1 MEVWLVD
8 ADAIK
13 PHETSGDDD
22 VVVVEDGP
30 STSSDPARFPAGALC
45 AKIEDGPPI
54 ARGPE
59 RLSTGARLGRGFR
72 GGRLVT
78 HAHGGGRRYEWACRG
93 GMLEHLV
100 SLRDTHVESVC
111 VLADGDLDDPT
122 ASRRAVALVYLA
134 TPARLWTRGYH
145 PAPKDARTRA
155 AVVAAFGH
163 ARCDWASSPDR
174 GHHPHRR
181 HQPRAG
187 FCGVVGCE
195 IHDASRGGPTG
206 SLRGAL
212 ERLRPCAPTSRPIDR
227 AVGGSRS
234 SGAPDVH
241 IGDLPEMALDAVL
254 SRLDPRGC
262 AAFASTCVGA
272 RQRVDCRAPGLK
284 LRLHPHQEAG
294 LAWMRARERP
304 NGSASMPPLP
314 DPRWIG
320 PTRIEPEPDQPS
332 PSEASDRYWV
342 NVLTGE
348 MSTSP
353 PPHYADSPGGLLCD
367 EPGLG
372 KTVTALALV
381 LATRGARPAPP
392 DGHRA
397 RMDEASGCWY
407 YEGTARLAAAAATN
421 GDPTTPSVKIGD
433 GNVGNLDS
441 GHDSP
446 AYTPGSARS
455 QVRRS
460 RRSTTPGV
468 GHFAKIERAAF
479 LLDNPR
485 ARRRK
490 LDDAVF
496 DGGSPAVAV
505 GAPVAEIEDD
515 KNETVEDDPSLPP
528 PGFRQATAS
537 AARASRERA
546 MTQRN
551 VSFFQRAIAIA
562 SHNVGKEVAY
572 DACEFVLMNAGGSIA
587 AGAPLRLPKFR
598 FNGEALKDATW
609 VLYSIGLQ
617 PVAEGERAG
626 KLHLDWAPP
635 PPKSAEDPFAEP
647 IALDTDALEE
657 ALSLSRGG
665 ARGGAEEAPKIW
677 LSSATLVILPPVLIS
692 HWLEQIAFTTG
703 AAEDGPSVCVVGGA
717 KGKSVAGGAN
727 GAANGEGDGED
738 RWLFGIE
745 GEADESDLGVNH
757 GEDTWTGVGGANA
770 GSVRRAQR
778 HDSLSS
784 FHGLAPRELANRWD
798 LVIIPV
804 NRLSYEFSRDSPI
817 LRVHWQRV
825 VLDEGHQLGGASAIT
840 AKLSMACALR
850 AHARW
855 VMTGT
860 PTPATLKGAGVGHLH
875 PLLAFLRQAPYASSQ
890 QLWMQAIQRPLD
902 GGGAKGG
909 GGGKGKDK
917 GKHGKHGKHHGDDD
931 DDHHENDGAT
941 AAASAMKARAA
952 ARAADE
958 ARADAAARLGSLL
971 RRVAIRTLKS
981 DIRLPP
987 LEREVRSLAFTRAHA
1002 LSYNEIVSHVRRSLL
1017 LADWADPSH
1026 VESLLNP
1033 RQTRLAM
1040 EAVQN
1045 LREAA
1050 CVTGVYPVHC
1060 FGPEMD
1066 ETVED
1071 LVAALKRRGH
1081 GHESATA
1088 RANELRYPLT
1098 VAKGRCQR
1106 CDVDAFMPL
1115 VTPCGHLLCCGCV
1128 AVVGDESGRG
1138 VSSAPQED
1146 FLHETRAPVRC
1157 PVCASPF
1164 KMQAPDPR
1172 LDNPAPRQAV
1182 PQDLIEIQPS
1192 YVQLPWRMSDALEA
1206 QGESTKV
1213 EYLLA
1218 RLRELGAAPLERDE
1232 ALQGDGTDAGEPE
1245 RLAVWSRRGSGP
1257 PPKCIVYSGFR
1268 THLDVIDLA
1277 LSGAKVNF
1285 ANIARIGMSRWDK
1298 DRALASFRADPD
1310 VSVLLL
1316 DRAAAEGLDL
1326 SFVQRVFVAEPLD
1339 NASLE
1344 QQVVSR
1350 AHRMGQR
1357 GTVRVEVLAMR
1368 GTAEETLLDV
1378 QAELAAAAH
1387 AAAEESRARKKREE
1401 EDDDWLDEE
1410 EDDEEEVEE
1419 EDREGVIAAAALGE
1433 EAVQAGVAPAIA
1445 AEALSRRRVLQTL
1458 KLIPA
1463 PDLSPAD
1470 DELGAGAGEEET
1482 AANTAANVT
1491 ANASYAAAAAIER
1504 AVEPDRSLPRPPEGG
1519 GRRRAVT
1526 FADSTPND
1534 GSDVNRGAGGFV
1546 AMTPPGASSDPR
1558 DDCNRAQNAEDKGI
1572 LDGEGSSGG
1581 DDDPTPPPEKGSGG
1595 VEPAGETRGEREWK
1609 IRLRALRVYL
1619 SAAAAASPGPPR
1631 STEPSPPPPHTITLP
1646 NGGDTTAAE
1655 LRGIGE
1661 SALAFF
1667 DSSLGIHSLSAGVPP
1682 RLLTSDDDD
1691 STLRSLGVNDRDVV
1705 TGTLFMTSEAAA
1717 ASPPGAAG
1725 GPKPNRKR
1733 AAGNVLGGSP
1743 SAAGIGGVAPRGT
1756 EVLDGPSPTA
1766 NIPKRAKKVGTFK
1779 GKKNRLGSS
1788 DDRLAVGVG
1797 GSGQVGGD
1805 TAGGDVPASRG
1816 GVPGLPSEAAVAA
1829 IAGGGTGEGL
1839 IGRQLTIEDIDGR
1852 VARRTALHAARQA
1865 VSTAAMLADP
1875 GPDGGDDDGG
1885 SQATRMAADLMR
1897 AAEASAARGSA
1908 ADPTIASLQNAFQ
1921 AVVQE
1926 RAMEAEG
1933 NRKVSAAVAGSAT
1946 FQSLADGRL
1955 VVRYSAP
1962 DVAAGRVGHG
1972 GERTEIVQD
1981 LPAALLPLVL
1991 RVVAADQSPAAR
2003 QNLAPAA
2010 MAVASPRVF
2019 WAIVRHGGVGGGDGI
2034 GFAEALERLAPGAAD
2049 WASIAVRER
2058 RRPERYSEYVSH

>member
-1 MEVWLVD
+1 
-8 ADAIK
+8 
-13 PHETSGDDD
+13 
-22 VVVVEDGP
+22 
-30 STSSDPARFPAGALC
+30 
-45 AKIEDGPPI
+45 
-54 ARGPE
+54 
-59 RLSTGARLGRGFR
+59 
-72 GGRLVT
+72 
-78 HAHGGGRRYEWACRG
+78 
-93 GMLEHLV
+93 
-100 SLRDTHVESVC
+100 
-111 VLADGDLDDPT
+111 
-122 ASRRAVALVYLA
+122 
-134 TPARLWTRGYH
+134 
-145 PAPKDARTRA
+145 
-155 AVVAAFGH
+155 
-163 ARCDWASSPDR
+163 
-174 GHHPHRR
+174 
-181 HQPRAG
+181 
-187 FCGVVGCE
+187 
-195 IHDASRGGPTG
+195 
-206 SLRGAL
+206 
-212 ERLRPCAPTSRPIDR
+212 
-227 AVGGSRS
+227 
-234 SGAPDVH
+234 
-241 IGDLPEMALDAVL
+241 
-254 SRLDPRGC
+254 
-262 AAFASTCVGA
+262 
-272 RQRVDCRAPGLK
+272 
-284 LRLHPHQEAG
+284 
-294 LAWMRARERP
+294 
-304 NGSASMPPLP
+304 
-314 DPRWIG
+314 
-320 PTRIEPEPDQPS
+320 
-332 PSEASDRYWV
+332 
-342 NVLTGE
+342 
-348 MSTSP
+348 
-353 PPHYADSPGGLLCD
+353 
-367 EPGLG
+367 
-372 KTVTALALV
+372 
-381 LATRGARPAPP
+381 
-392 DGHRA
+392 
-397 RMDEASGCWY
+397 
-407 YEGTARLAAAAATN
+407 
-421 GDPTTPSVKIGD
+421 
-433 GNVGNLDS
+433 
-441 GHDSP
+441 
-446 AYTPGSARS
+446 
-455 QVRRS
+455 
-460 RRSTTPGV
+460 
-468 GHFAKIERAAF
+468 
-479 LLDNPR
+479 
-485 ARRRK
+485 
-490 LDDAVF
+490 
-496 DGGSPAVAV
+496 
-505 GAPVAEIEDD
+505 
-515 KNETVEDDPSLPP
+515 
-528 PGFRQATAS
+528 
-537 AARASRERA
+537 

-657 ALSLSRGG
+657 ALSLSRGR
-665 ARGGAEEAPKIW
+665 ARGGAEETPKIW

-727 GAANGEGDGED
+727 GAANGEGDGAD

-941 AAASAMKARAA
+941 AAARAMKARAA

-1192 YVQLPWRMSDALEA
+1192 YVQLPWKMVDALEA

-1218 RLRELGAAPLERDE
+1218 RLRELGAAPLERDKG
-1232 ALQGDGTDAGEPE
+1232 APGDGDDAGDLE

-1357 GTVRVEVLAMR
+1357 GTVIVEVLAMR

-1401 EDDDWLDEE
+1401 DDDWSDEEE

-1419 EDREGVIAAAALGE
+1419 EDREGVIAAAALGD

-1458 KLIPA
+1458 KLIPV
-1463 PDLSPAD
+1463 PELLPAD
-1470 DELGAGAGEEET
+1470 DELGGGAGEEVT

-1491 ANASYAAAAAIER
+1491 ANASYAAAAANER
-1504 AVEPDRSLPRPPEGG
+1504 TVEPDRSPPRPPAG

-1526 FADSTPND
+1526 FADSPPND
-1534 GSDVNRGAGGFV
+1534 GSNLDPVAGGFGAD
-1546 AMTPPGASSDPR
+1546 AMDRGASRDPR
-1558 DDCNRAQNAEDKGI
+1558 DDPNREQNARDEDI
-1572 LDGEGSSGG
+1572 LDGEGSGGG
-1581 DDDPTPPPEKGSGG
+1581 DDEPPPPPGAVGG
-1595 VEPAGETRGEREWK
+1595 EAAGAGATGGEWK

-1655 LRGIGE
+1655 LRGIAE

-1667 DSSLGIHSLSAGVPP
+1667 DSSLGVHSLSAGVPP
-1682 RLLTSDDDD
+1682 RRLTGDDDD

-1725 GPKPNRKR
+1725 GVKPNRKR
-1733 AAGNVLGGSP
+1733 AAGNATGNVLGGSP
-1743 SAAGIGGVAPRGT
+1743 SAAGVGGVTARRT
-1756 EVLDGPSPTA
+1756 EALDGPSPTA
-1766 NIPKRAKKVGTFK
+1766 AKRARKVGTFK
-1779 GKKNRLGSS
+1779 GKKNKLGSS
-1788 DDRLAVGVG
+1788 DDRVAVGVG
-1797 GSGQVGGD
+1797 GSV
-1805 TAGGDVPASRG
+1805 GGDVPASAAAA
-1816 GVPGLPSEAAVAA
+1816 EAAAAA
-1829 IAGGGTGEGL
+1829 IAGGGLGEGE
-1839 IGRQLTIEDIDGR
+1839 GRQLTVADIDGR

-1875 GPDGGDDDGG
+1875 DGGDDDGG
-1885 SQATRMAADLMR
+1885 DGAAAARMAADLMR

-1908 ADPTIASLQNAFQ
+1908 ADPTIASLQNAFR
-1921 AVVQE
+1921 AIVQE
-1926 RAMEAEG
+1926 RAAEAEG
-1933 NRKVSAAVAGSAT
+1933 NRKVSAAVAGRVT
-1946 FQSLADGRL
+1946 FQSLIDGRL

-1962 DVAAGRVGHG
+1962 DVAAGRVGVD
-1972 GERTEIVQD
+1972 GEQTEIVQD

>member
-1 MEVWLVD
+1 MARAGYLLVEVWLVD
-8 ADAIK
+8 VEAVK
-13 PHETSGDDD
+13 PRDTSGDDD
-22 VVVVEDGP
+22 VVIVEDGP
-30 STSSDPARFPAGALC
+30 GTSHDPARWPAGALF
-45 AKIEDGPPI
+45 ATIEDGDFV
-54 ARGPE
+54 ARGPGH
-59 RLSTGARLGRGFR
+59 LSTGARIGRGFR
-72 GGRLVT
+72 GGRLMT
-78 HAHGGGRRYEWACRG
+78 HADDGRRRYEWACRG

-100 SLRDTHVESVC
+100 ALADTHVESVC
-111 VLADGDLDDPT
+111 VVADGDLDDPGT
-122 ASRRAVALVYLA
+122 SRRAVAHVYLTA
-134 TPARLWTRGYH
+134 PLRLWQRGSAM
-145 PAPKDARTRA
+145 PRDARTRA

-163 ARCDWASSPDR
+163 ARCDWEDTSETTRKPGGR
-174 GHHPHRR
+174 HH
-181 HQPRAG
+181 HQRAG

-195 IHDASRGGPTG
+195 THDATRGGPNG

-212 ERLRPCAPTSRPIDR
+212 ERLRPSTPRPPSIDR
-227 AVGGSRS
+227 AVDDG
-234 SGAPDVH
+234 DVPH
-241 IGDLPEMALDAVL
+241 IGDLPEMAMDAVL
-254 SRLDPRGC
+254 SFLDPRGC
-262 AAFASTCVGA
+262 AALASTCVGA
-272 RQRVDCRAPGLK
+272 RVRLDCVAPGLK

-294 LAWMRARERP
+294 LAWMRGRERP
-304 NGSASMPPLP
+304 AGSISMPPLL
-314 DPRWIG
+314 DPAWIG
-320 PTRIEPEPDQPS
+320 PMRTQQFDGTDESMSQGSD
-332 PSEASDRYWV
+332 DRYWV
-342 NVLTGE
+342 NTLTGE
-348 MSTSP
+348 MSTNQP
-353 PPHYADSPGGLLCD
+353 GFYADVPGGLLCD

-381 LATRGARPAPP
+381 LARRGARPAPP

-397 RMDEASGCWY
+397 RMDENTGCWY
-407 YEGTARLAAAAATN
+407 YEGIARLAN
-421 GDPTTPSVKIGD
+421 GTGDTQTP
-433 GNVGNLDS
+433 NEVGTPNAS
-441 GHDSP
+441 G
-446 AYTPGSARS
+446 TPGSTS

-460 RRSTTPGV
+460 KRSSTPGA
-468 GHFAKIERAAF
+468 GHFAKIERAMF
-479 LLDNPR
+479 LLDHPKVK
-485 ARRRK
+485 RRK
-490 LDDAVF
+490 SDAWLDDAN
-496 DGGSPAVAV
+496 GGSPAMQT
-505 GAPVAEIEDD
+505 EIEEIEEVKEEATPAGDD
-515 KNETVEDDPSLPP
+515 EEKSVEEDPSLPP

-537 AARASRERA
+537 AARASTERA

-551 VSFFQRAIAIA
+551 VTFFQQAIAIS
-562 SHNVGKEVAY
+562 SHNVGKEVSF
-572 DACEFVLMNAGGSIA
+572 DVCEFVLMNAGGSTISA
-587 AGAPLRLPKFR
+587 SAPLRLPKFR
-598 FNGEALKDATW
+598 FNGDALKEATW
-609 VLYSIGLQ
+609 VLSSFGLT
-617 PVAEGERAG
+617 PVAEGERSG
-626 KLHLDWAPP
+626 KFHLDWAPP
-635 PPKSAEDPFAEP
+635 PLLDQTFEP

-665 ARGGAEEAPKIW
+665 TRGGAEEASKIW

-703 AAEDGPSVCVVGGA
+703 AAKDGPSVCVVGAA
-717 KGKSVAGGAN
+717 KGKSVAGTGE
-727 GAANGEGDGED
+727 AANGEGDASN

-745 GEADESDLGVNH
+745 GEAGIEV
-757 GEDTWTGVGGANA
+757 EDDDSWTGAGGANA

-784 FHGLAPRELANRWD
+784 FHSLSPHTLANRWD

-804 NRLSYEFSRDSPI
+804 NRLSSEFTSRDSPI

-825 VLDEGHQLGGASAIT
+825 VLDEGHQLGGASTIT

-875 PLLAFLRQAPYASSQ
+875 PLLAFLRQAPYASSH

-909 GGGKGKDK
+909 GGGGKGKDK
-917 GKHGKHGKHHGDDD
+917 GKHGKQKNKRLGDDEYESD
-931 DDHHENDGAT
+931 HENDGAA

-952 ARAADE
+952 ARAAEE
-958 ARADAAARLGSLL
+958 ARAEAAARLGSLL
-971 RRVAIRTLKS
+971 HRVAIRTLKS

-987 LEREVRSLAFTRAHA
+987 LEREVKSLAFTRAHA
-1002 LSYNEIVSHVRRSLL
+1002 LSYNDIVSHVRRSLL

-1033 RQTRLAM
+1033 GQTRPAM

-1060 FGPEMD
+1060 FGAEMD

-1071 LVAALKRRGH
+1071 LVAALKQRGH
-1081 GHESATA
+1081 GHEAATA

-1098 VAKGRCQR
+1098 VAKGKCQR
-1106 CDVDAFMPL
+1106 CAGDAYVPL

-1128 AVVGDESGRG
+1128 AVVGDDAGRG
-1138 VSSAPQED
+1138 VSSAQQSD

-1192 YVQLPWRMSDALEA
+1192 YVQLPWRVTDALEA

-1218 RLRELGAAPLERDE
+1218 RLRELGAAPKS
-1232 ALQGDGTDAGEPE
+1232 AGDGDDAVEAE
-1245 RLAVWSRRGSGP
+1245 RSAWSRGAAGV

-1298 DRALASFRADPD
+1298 DHALASFRADPH

-1326 SFVQRVFVAEPLD
+1326 SFVNRVFVAEPLD

-1357 GTVRVEVLAMR
+1357 GVVKVEVLAMR

-1378 QAELAAAAH
+1378 QAELATAAR
-1387 AAAEESRARKKREE
+1387 AAAEESRERKRRG
-1401 EDDDWLDEE
+1401 EDDDWS
-1410 EDDEEEVEE
+1410 DDETDADGETEE
-1419 EDREGVIAAAALGE
+1419 REGAIAAAALGD
-1433 EAVQAGVAPAIA
+1433 EAGQAGVAPAIA

-1458 KLIPA
+1458 RLVAVPE
-1463 PDLSPAD
+1463 PDGGFG
-1470 DELGAGAGEEET
+1470 ELGELGAGEEEA

-1491 ANASYAAAAAIER
+1491 ANASYAAVANAVAAVDPVHVDPVQA
-1504 AVEPDRSLPRPPEGG
+1504 PRQHRRRVMFADDSGAQGVDAPVDQGASRGG
-1519 GRRRAVT
+1519 GDV
-1526 FADSTPND
+1526 PNREPNAGDIDNVGGD
-1534 GSDVNRGAGGFV
+1534 GSFHAEKDAPAPPSGGEAGG
-1546 AMTPPGASSDPR
+1546 PDAS
-1558 DDCNRAQNAEDKGI
+1558 
-1572 LDGEGSSGG
+1572 
-1581 DDDPTPPPEKGSGG
+1581 
-1595 VEPAGETRGEREWK
+1595 REWK
-1609 IRLRALRVYL
+1609 IRLRALRIYL
-1619 SAAAAASPGPPR
+1619 SAAAAASPGPPQPD
-1631 STEPSPPPPHTITLP
+1631 EPNPPPPHTITLP

-1655 LRGIGE
+1655 LRGIAE

-1667 DSSLGIHSLSAGVPP
+1667 NASLEIHSLSVGVPP
-1682 RLLTSDDDD
+1682 RRLADTDDD
-1691 STLRSLGVNDRDVV
+1691 TTIRALGVHDRDVV
-1705 TGTLFMTSEAAA
+1705 NGTLFVSSGAAA
-1717 ASPPGAAG
+1717 ASPPVPEGGAKSG
-1725 GPKPNRKR
+1725 RKR
-1733 AAGNVLGGSP
+1733 AAGKGTGNVLGGDP
-1743 SAAGIGGVAPRGT
+1743 AAAGVSGVTPPRRTGGD
-1756 EVLDGPSPTA
+1756 EPSPTA
-1766 NIPKRAKKVGTFK
+1766 AKRVKKVGTFK
-1779 GKKNRLGSS
+1779 GKKNRLGLS
-1788 DDRLAVGVG
+1788 DDRTAVGVG
-1797 GSGQVGGD
+1797 GS
-1805 TAGGDVPASRG
+1805 AGGGGSASA
-1816 GVPGLPSEAAVAA
+1816 LASASAAEIAA
-1829 IAGGGTGEGL
+1829 AEIAGRGTGEGA
-1839 IGRQLTIEDIDGR
+1839 RQLTADDINRR
-1852 VARRTALHAARQA
+1852 VARRTADLAARQA

-1875 GPDGGDDDGG
+1875 DGEDGDGGGG
-1885 SQATRMAADLMR
+1885 GAAAAAQMAMDLMR
-1897 AAEASAARGSA
+1897 AAEASAARGSV

-1933 NRKVSAAVAGSAT
+1933 NAKVSAAAAGSVT
-1946 FQSLADGRL
+1946 FQSLSDGRL

-1962 DVAAGRVGHG
+1962 DVGAGRVAS
-1972 GERTEIVQD
+1972 GERTDIVQD
-1981 LPAALLPLVL
+1981 LPALLLPLVL

-2019 WAIVRHGGVGGGDGI
+2019 WAVVRHGGVGGEDGV
-2034 GFAEALERLAPGAAD
+2034 GFAEALEKLAPGAAD
-2049 WASIAVRER
+2049 WASIAVRDR